1 VLLDSM
7 MRERINTHRTKNG
20 FAPLSQELKILAY
33 SEKLGLGEKDTSF
46 ANLISVN

>member
-1 VLLDSM
+1 M